1 MTAIDQVCC
10 MAAAAQPALDAVRRT
25 RPPLR
30 ILGLGSH
37 RLAVLLIVLLIVVIA
52 CLVAWRRR

>member
-1 MTAIDQVCC
+1 
-10 MAAAAQPALDAVRRT
+10 MASAAQPALDAVRRT

-37 RLAVLLIVLLIVVIA
+37 RLAVLLIVLLIVAIA